1 MPSSRHAHSASIVHG
16 HLDGS
21 CVKGEWITGWARARD
36 TSGKIPDLEDRPDVL
51 ADVKALVALV
61 EQVAEAF
68 DDEGLAD
75 LVAHDPKDCENCAEY
90 QAEFLTFARDALPK
104 IARGYIELVRTS
116 LEAFENAKL
125 RGRFLAD
132 LEEENARLQKELTA
146 REAELE
152 ELQSQPVKRKW
163 LR

>member
-1 MPSSRHAHSASIVHG
+1 MAMDGELHA
-16 HLDGS
+16 
-21 CVKGEWITGWARARD
+21 
-36 TSGKIPDLEDRPDVL
+36 L
-51 ADVKALVALV
+51 AEKALELDALAPLI
-61 EQVAEAF
+61 E
-68 DDEGLAD
+68 
-75 LVAHDPKDCENCAEY
+75 HDPKDCENCAEY
-90 QAEFLTFARDALPK
+90 QAEFLALAREALPK
-104 IARGYIELVRTS
+104 LAQGYIELMRSS

-152 ELQSQPVKRKW
+152 ELQREPAKKRW

>member
-1 MPSSRHAHSASIVHG
+1 M
-16 HLDGS
+16 
-21 CVKGEWITGWARARD
+21 
-36 TSGKIPDLEDRPDVL
+36 
-51 ADVKALVALV
+51 
-61 EQVAEAF
+61 
-68 DDEGLAD
+68 
-75 LVAHDPKDCENCAEY
+75 
-90 QAEFLTFARDALPK
+90 
-104 IARGYIELVRTS
+104 RTS